1 MNGNFTSSF
10 LVTGLFTGAGA
21 GADTGAGGVSGSSS
35 SLLNNT
41 YTVTNRC
48 RISRS

>member
-1 MNGNFTSSF
+1 MNGNLTSSF

-41 YTVTNRC
+41 YNLRITVYN
-48 RISRS
+48 I